1 MYNEIIKTAHTQ
13 SSKDFLSLATK
24 LGLDTDFFI
33 SVCDIPIAIEENTS
47 TALIINSPISMQEK
61 AGALLI
67 SQMGEGMLKWYMLSA
82 YQITYQ
88 DKFAETFKD
97 DYNALSRCFAE
108 LYENKPLALNEIE
121 QIVYKRKEAFDQ
133 VFPIK
138 KQV

>member
-13 SSKDFLSLATK
+13 SSKAFWSLATK

-61 AGALLI
+61 TGALLI

-82 YQITYQ
+82 YQITCQ
-88 DKFAETFKD
+88 NKFAETFKD
-97 DYNALSRCFAE
+97 DYNTLLRCFAE

-133 VFPIK
+133 VFPTK

>member
-1 MYNEIIKTAHTQ
+1 
-13 SSKDFLSLATK
+13 
-24 LGLDTDFFI
+24 
-33 SVCDIPIAIEENTS
+33 
-47 TALIINSPISMQEK
+47 MQEK

-67 SQMGEGMLKWYMLSA
+67 SQMGERMLKWYMLSA

-121 QIVYKRKEAFDQ
+121 QIVYKRKE
-133 VFPIK
+133 K
-138 KQV
+138 KLSTKYFQ